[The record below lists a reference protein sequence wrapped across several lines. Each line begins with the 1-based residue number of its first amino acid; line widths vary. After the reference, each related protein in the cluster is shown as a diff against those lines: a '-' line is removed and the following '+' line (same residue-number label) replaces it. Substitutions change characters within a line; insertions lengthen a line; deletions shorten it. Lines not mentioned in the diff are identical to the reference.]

1 MSLIIDED
9 ESGEE
14 AQEGEAGQHRHGV
27 RRQGVQSRQDAVHFE
42 TSLFNCFA
50 LSKVKSAIAS
60 ASLVKVYVLPVHR
73 MLLNEL

>member
-42 TSLFNCFA
+42 NSLFNEHRSSVLLCQKLNL
-50 LSKVKSAIAS
+50 LS
-60 ASLVKVYVLPVHR
+60 HR
-73 MLLNEL
+73 